1 MTERL
6 EAIGLTDYYFKELI
20 KRKKNYLTLLLNG
33 ICNLDLKESDIT
45 LTDTEE
51 RDLCTLKTV
60 NYDIK
65 VVSMDLTID
74 LEAQIGINS
83 KEKNEY
89 GEYIYDVSRGF
100 YYLSLLHSKSYEY
113 KEKGYRKKRSKVI
126 FIYKYDIEGDDWIQK
141 IANMNFSTKRVYD
154 DMELYLVSLEKI
166 PEDSKMELG
175 RALKLLSTKDI
186 GKYLEDKSKIIKE
199 AAEMLSD
206 YDKTDEARRLRDARL
221 KQEYEEGVRLEAAKD
236 EGIAE
241 GIVQGREE
249 GIAQGREEGIAQ
261 GREEGIALGEEK
273 NKKEF
278 ISIMIQNG
286 MKKEEIA
293 RLLNLSMEDVE
304 KYTK

>member
-45 LTDTEE
+45 LTDTKE

-74 LEAQIGINS
+74 LEAQIGMNS

-141 IANMNFSTKRVYD
+141 IANINFSTKRVYD

-166 PEDSKMELG
+166 PEDSKMELD

-186 GKYLEDKSKIIKE
+186 GKYLEDNSLIIKE

-206 YDKTDEARRLRDARL
+206 YDKSSEARRLRDARL
-221 KQEYEEGVRLEAAKD
+221 KQEYEEGVRLEATKD
-236 EGIAE
+236 EGIAL
-241 GIVQGREE
+241 
-249 GIAQGREEGIAQ
+249 GIAQGREKGIAQ

-273 NKKEF
+273 SKKEF
-278 ISIMIQNG
+278 ISIVIQNG

-293 RLLNLSMEDVE
+293 RLLNLSLEEVE
-304 KYTK
+304 KYIG

>member
-89 GEYIYDVSRGF
+89 GEYIYDISRGF

-113 KEKGYRKKRSKVI
+113 KEKGYRKKKSKVI
-126 FIYKYDIEGDDWIQK
+126 FIYKYDIEGNDWIQK

-166 PEDSKMELG
+166 PEDSKIEVG

-186 GKYLEDKSKIIKE
+186 GKYLEDDSLIIKG

-241 GIVQGREE
+241 GI
-249 GIAQGREEGIAQ
+249 
-261 GREEGIALGEEK
+261 ALGEEK
-273 NKKEF
+273 SKKEF
-278 ISIMIQNG
+278 ISSMIQNG

-293 RLLNLSMEDVE
+293 KLLNLSMDDVE

>member
-74 LEAQIGINS
+74 LEAQIGMNS

-141 IANMNFSTKRVYD
+141 IANINFSTKRVYD

-166 PEDSKMELG
+166 PEDSKMELD

-186 GKYLEDKSKIIKE
+186 GKYLEDNSLIIKE

-206 YDKTDEARRLRDARL
+206 YDKSCEARRLRDARL
-221 KQEYEEGVRLEAAKD
+221 KQEYEEGVRLEAAKN
-236 EGIAE
+236 
-241 GIVQGREE
+241 E
-249 GIAQGREEGIAQ
+249 GIAQGREEGLAQ
-261 GREEGIALGEEK
+261 GREEGLAQGRREAILSL
-273 NKKEF
+273 F
-278 ISIMIQNG
+278 QNG

-293 RLLNLSMEDVE
+293 KLLNLSLEEVE
-304 KYTK
+304 KYIG